1 MRRRF
6 VRSGLLLQP
15 ASTTATV
22 RGDHLRTEI
31 SMTELSDDDIQK
43 LFDKLVDAEV
53 LPPDK
58 MKELSGRFFAALEE
72 KKREIAA
79 NPAVGEK
86 SYVKWTLSLELSNHT
101 VIVRLGKERIAV
113 LASSVAVSHCKR

>member
-1 MRRRF
+1 
-6 VRSGLLLQP
+6 
-15 ASTTATV
+15 
-22 RGDHLRTEI
+22 
-31 SMTELSDDDIQK
+31 MTELSDDDIQK

-86 SYVKWTLSLELSNHT
+86 IIREMDAVARTVK
-101 VIVRLGKERIAV
+101 
-113 LASSVAVSHCKR
+113 SHGDRAIRKRTDRGPGE